1 MAGRAGHAVRLGE
14 ALAGLQNF
22 CEGRNIDLRGHAM
35 QCRLPG
41 LRHKPKGRG
50 AAFRQL
56 GMVEATKLSSGTVRG
71 FGRQSVRHFDPPSP
85 SHWAR
90 DQETDQRSH
99 CWPYHSKVAPPAYSG
114 RTSLL
119 ARQAWTLEA
128 IPSTG

>member
-14 ALAGLQNF
+14 ALSGLQNF
-22 CEGRNIDLRGHAM
+22 CEGRNIDLRGRA
-35 QCRLPG
+35 
-41 LRHKPKGRG
+41 

-128 IPSTG
+128 IP